1 MILAIGRAERDI
13 GLEFTVEEHFHD
25 VFLRKNSNFDTS
37 KFGNWRDLDIFK
49 KQESVFA
56 AK

>member
-37 KFGNWRDLDIFK
+37 KFGN
-49 KQESVFA
+49 
-56 AK
+56 